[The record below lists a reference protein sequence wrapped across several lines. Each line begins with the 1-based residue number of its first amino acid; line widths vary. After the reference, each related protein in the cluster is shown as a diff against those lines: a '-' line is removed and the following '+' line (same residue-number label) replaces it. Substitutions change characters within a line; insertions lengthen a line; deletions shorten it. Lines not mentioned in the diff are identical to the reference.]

1 MKSRVLGG
9 SVILLLAATFSGCTK
24 AQTASESASY
34 AILDQLSA
42 ASGATPTLFAGQLA
56 SDVLTLVKQTTNGK
70 QVDVPTI
77 FEDPAR
83 ATMHLGLRDPGTT
96 EKPTEPSPA
105 NTITFTRYHVTYIRA
120 DGRNVP
126 GVDVPYPFDGGLT
139 TSLVGGNVSIAQLT
153 IVRASAKEE
162 APLRALRGGGGEG
175 FINTIAQITFYG
187 SDTAGRAV
195 SVTGNIGV
203 NFADWGDPQ

>member
-70 QVDVPTI
+70 QVDVP
-77 FEDPAR
+77 
-83 ATMHLGLRDPGTT
+83 
-96 EKPTEPSPA
+96 
-105 NTITFTRYHVTYIRA
+105 YIRA